1 MSTNESVELTMT
13 SSKES
18 DKTLGKGDFISD
30 LALRTAPDNH
40 KKYGN
45 MKVVLETESILI
57 TLGPDCTYRI
67 TKIPAS
73 SFLFS
78 ALE

>member
-30 LALRTAPDNH
+30 LALRAAPDNH

-45 MKVVLETESILI
+45 MKVILET
-57 TLGPDCTYRI
+57 
-67 TKIPAS
+67 
-73 SFLFS
+73 
-78 ALE
+78 

>member
-30 LALRTAPDNH
+30 LALRTAPNNH

-45 MKVVLETESILI
+45 MKVVLET
-57 TLGPDCTYRI
+57 
-67 TKIPAS
+67 
-73 SFLFS
+73 
-78 ALE
+78 